1 MMFHIVKHEMRLI
14 FREPRFWVP
23 FFLPPLLLLI
33 SLGILL
39 FQGSSVL
46 LGSSL
51 YSLALLSGVLTVPM
65 VIPLI
70 ADSFA
75 GERERH
81 SLELLLLLPVP
92 RSQLFLGKILAVL
105 PFPFLFSFLIQCLF
119 LIFFPGF
126 SFDIFWKSL
135 VGVAAACFLISAVS
149 LMISL
154 SAGSAKAA
162 TQGAF
167 LCVIPLFFLAQW
179 GGEYYF
185 HSLPSLF
192 AFGFFIVCLIFF
204 LVYISFA
211 YRKFSYR

>member
-1 MMFHIVKHEMRLI
+1 MMFHIMKHEVRLI
-14 FREPRFWVP
+14 FREPRFWIP
-23 FFLPPLLLLI
+23 FFLPPLLLLV
-33 SLGILL
+33 SLGILF
-39 FQGSSVL
+39 FQGSFDL

-51 YSLALLSGVLTVPM
+51 YSLALLSGVLTIPM

-81 SLELLLLLPVP
+81 SLELLFLLPVP

-119 LIFFPGF
+119 LIFFPEF
-126 SFDIFWKSL
+126 SFGIFWKSL
-135 VGVAAACFLISAVS
+135 LGVAAACFLISAVS
-149 LMISL
+149 LMVSL
-154 SAGSAKAA
+154 SASSAKAA
-162 TQGAF
+162 TQGTF

-185 HSLPSLF
+185 HSLPSPLV
-192 AFGFFIVCLIFF
+192 FGFFAVSLIFF
-204 LVYISFA
+204 LAYVFCA
-211 YRKFSYR
+211 YRKFTLR